1 MGLLLQMPT
10 PLPPCQHR
18 HDIPF
23 SPEDTLGETKI
34 KKKGVLDGYS
44 PAMITPDLGQSPKCF
59 LKMATIPPVLE
70 NGI

>member
-23 SPEDTLGETKI
+23 SLEDTLGEQKL
-34 KKKGVLDGYS
+34 KEGVLDGYS
-44 PAMITPDLGQSPKCF
+44 PAMITPTVGQSPKCF